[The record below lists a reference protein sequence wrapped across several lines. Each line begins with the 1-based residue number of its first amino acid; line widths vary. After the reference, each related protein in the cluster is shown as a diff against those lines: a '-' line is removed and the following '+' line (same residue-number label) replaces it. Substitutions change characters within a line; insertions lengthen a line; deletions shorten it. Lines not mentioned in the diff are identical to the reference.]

1 MTMEYKDILYSK
13 EDGVATITMNR
24 PHRMNAYTDRMIQEM
39 INAIDDVREDND
51 VKVMV
56 LTGTGKGF
64 CSGGDLFDT
73 GPPTSKTPGVEA
85 PALSGAAWAR
95 EGPPKLYLRLRWLP
109 KPAIAAVNGTAVA
122 EGVTMALLCDFS
134 IVSDRARFG
143 LGIAGVGTNP
153 DIGMLQLLPRYV
165 GMGRALAFTL
175 SDELISAEQA
185 ERIGLVTRVV
195 PHDELEKVTR
205 ELATK
210 LARGPAIALQMSKGA
225 LWKLS
230 GIDVESSSEYS
241 ALMEQIA
248 STTEDCAEGL
258 RAFKEKRPPVFKGK

>member
-1 MTMEYKDILYSK
+1 MEYKDILYRK

-24 PHRMNAYTDRMIQEM
+24 PQRMNAYTDLMIQEL
-39 INAIDDVREDND
+39 INAVDDAREDND

-56 LTGTGKGF
+56 LTGTGRGF
-64 CSGGDLFDT
+64 CSGGDLFET
-73 GPPTSKTPGVEA
+73 GPPASKTPGEDT

-95 EGPPKLYLRLRWLP
+95 EGPPKLYLRLRWFP

-134 IVSDRARFG
+134 IVSDRAKFG

-153 DIGMLQLLPRYV
+153 DIGMLQLLPRYI
-165 GMGRALAFTL
+165 GMGRALAYTL
-175 SDELISAEQA
+175 SNELIDAHEA
-185 ERIGLVTRVV
+185 HRIGLVTRVV
-195 PHDELEKVTR
+195 PHDELEKVTK
-205 ELATK
+205 ELATR
-210 LARGPAIALQMSKGA
+210 LANGPAIALRMSKGA
-225 LWKLS
+225 MWKLS

-241 ALMEQIA
+241 ALMEQIV

-258 RAFKEKRPPVFKGK
+258 KAFKEKRPPVFKGR